1 MTIGSLAPGAVSFLQ
16 STDRMVAQRRSID
29 HLQQQ
34 MATGRKSQT
43 FSGLGIDRR
52 ISLDARSKISAM
64 EGFRAGIV
72 DGRQRVKLMTNAL
85 SQMNKTV
92 TDTRGELVT
101 QPFQPSPAGKL
112 RVQESA
118 MQRLSLAIDLLN
130 TDHNGRY
137 LFSGLAQDTRPVE
150 NAKFLIDGGDGF
162 PGLRALARERAE
174 AELGVNLSS
183 SEKSM
188 GRLEINQQVAEGDP
202 GESLAIVDFGQQH
215 GVGFGFTLDRESVSI
230 EADSRIDA
238 DFDSENNSWSFE
250 IRENLQP
257 GDSIKIAMSDRFGGN
272 ENYEYTFELMAAD
285 EVTKPGE
292 FLIGADEVETAANMM
307 HAMKTAVSNLAHG
320 ALAPR
325 AQAHAIEQYFEN
337 PAEFRRPS
345 FDPEDDDLPNAAW
358 NASELNAIDPDLA
371 PWYKGDVQV
380 EGDTTPEGL
389 SARATATLRIDDNQV
404 VGIGARANETPF
416 RDMLV
421 AFSQLEILRFE
432 NTPEGKQAFEDL
444 ADRNADRL
452 NFAPGSGLQAIGH
465 QIASAEVAM
474 RDADERHKVGVNMLM
489 DMVDGVEEISKEEV
503 AARILATQNRLEA
516 SYQTTAM
523 LSRLTLLNYL

>member
-118 MQRLSLAIDLLN
+118 MQRLSLAVDLLN

-137 LFSGLAQDTRPVE
+137 LFSGLSQDTRPVE

-162 PGLRALARERAE
+162 PGLRALAKERAE
-174 AELGVNLSS
+174 AELGVNLSGGD
-183 SEKSM
+183 KSM
-188 GRLEINQQVAEGDP
+188 GRLEINQQVDEGP
-202 GESLAIVDFGQQH
+202 PEESLAILDFGQQD
-215 GVGFGFTLDRESVSI
+215 GVEFGFTLDGESVSI
-230 EADSRIDA
+230 EAGGRITPV
-238 DFDSENNSWSFE
+238 FDSDNNSWSFE
-250 IRENLQP
+250 IDANNLQP
-257 GDSIKIAMSDRFGGN
+257 GDSIKIAMSDRFSGN
-272 ENYEYTFELMAAD
+272 ENYEYTFELVAAD
-285 EVTKPGE
+285 EITKPGE
-292 FLIGADEVETAANMM
+292 FLIGADAVETAENMM

-320 ALAPR
+320 TLAPR

-345 FDPEDDDLPNAAW
+345 FDPEDDDPPNAAW
-358 NASELNAIDPDLA
+358 NALSADDTDLA

-380 EGDTTPEGL
+380 EGDATPEGL
-389 SARATATLRIDDNQV
+389 SARATAALRIDDNQV
-404 VGIGARANETPF
+404 VGIGARANEPPF

-432 NTPEGKQAFEDL
+432 NTPEGKQAFEHL